1 MLTKDDILKMT
12 GLNEKDFYK
21 QFPNP
26 KDFQAKYGK
35 KIDKFLRKKS
45 IEKAQTGWQDTF
57 TPAPL
62 EMEDF
67 GFNKNQRAI
76 NKDARQF
83 RKETINQGVGNQ
95 QQQNVMFPNFKNITS
110 EDVDTGFQ
118 AASAI
123 GSSVQNYL
131 SARDKKKKAKEMNE
145 FLTAYQP
152 LMTQANQG
160 DMDRPRRNYFRPD
173 DPDFLI
179 QPDTLHNP
187 MGTGSGMYAKNG
199 GEISN
204 TFAPNTIYTDLGKAD
219 SGAIIEGIKTAG
231 DIAAF
236 IGGINTK
243 KIQKENERMM
253 GQIGTSPMIQNLQAN
268 QYGSYMEYGGTM
280 NPTAAMG
287 ENLQVD
293 DRGDIDFMG
302 YNPEIAKTGASGFVG
317 ISRGPS
323 HENGG
328 FNLAYGEKGLQ
339 SENPSVVELEGNET
353 VLETAENGLSNDKSL
368 NILGNRKIGK
378 FKDAVVDGINQSLLG
393 KISKGGKI
401 EYEKFKNVG
410 NKIAK
415 HTKKINGDELKYLE
429 YINSDD
435 QLTASSGKAG
445 LKGVRDQYKKL
456 KMLLDNLID
465 TQKEMNNI
473 SDSGID
479 VDRFARTGEIK
490 KGKNNK
496 SSAMAQ
502 NGITKS
508 KEDSALELYNSGKI
522 KDFQQY
528 VASNFPE
535 MTEKIINEK
544 GLPKKGW
551 ADNIKG
557 PRTME
562 IAKQIENLKNQN
574 EYQLSPEMIAGLQNI
589 TGASNQSVADIQSR
603 IETDMNNLKSIYTE
617 PSMTDPPP
625 KGNRFNENIADSIM
639 MYANQLLPFIRPSDA
654 EGLTPEQISGELM
667 SLATD
672 QVDPVQAQKYIP
684 ALRSFQNIS
693 LQDQINQITADQRA
707 LLRNP
712 AIQSNPALQANIAA
726 QAYGQKTGVLA
737 QQFRENQA
745 AMQNTIESNLAEY
758 NKAQGINL
766 GLFDTQYQRQQQAI
780 SNTKA
785 ARQAAV
791 NSINAKIIENR
802 REQREIQLGENL
814 YAYRFGKNN
823 VAMNMNPLA
832 RFDTG
837 MDIPVLDENGNVVE
851 YKRQVKE
858 KTDKSGLP
866 AGREVTTQTRSK
878 ASNGQLVK
886 SYK

>member
-1 MLTKDDILKMT
+1 MLTKKDILDIT
-12 GLNEKDFYK
+12 GLSEKDFYK
-21 QFPNP
+21 TYQKPE
-26 KDFQAKYGK
+26 DFEIDAKAKYGK
-35 KIDKFLRKKS
+35 KIEKLLRKKS
-45 IEKAQTGWQDTF
+45 IDQAQDGIRMNTNSFAGYQPKGIQTQPTF
-57 TPAPL
+57 NTTQQTYSFAPSS
-62 EMEDF
+62 
-67 GFNKNQRAI
+67 Q
-76 NKDARQF
+76 Q
-83 RKETINQGVGNQ
+83 TQGVGNQ

-118 AASAI
+118 AASA
-123 GSSVQNYL
+123 GGNAVQNYL
-131 SARDKKKKAKEMNE
+131 SARDKKNREKDMGKY
-145 FLTAYQP
+145 LRAYQP
-152 LMTQANQG
+152 LMAQANQG

-231 DIAAF
+231 DIAAW
-236 IGGINTK
+236 IGGMNTK

-280 NPTAAMG
+280 NPTATIG

-293 DRGDIDFMG
+293 NRGDIDFMG

-401 EYEKFKNVG
+401 EYEKFKNAG

-445 LKGVRDQYKKL
+445 LKGVNDQYKGL

-490 KGKNNK
+490 KDKKNK

-535 MTEKIINEK
+535 MTEKIIKEK

-562 IAKQIENLKNQN
+562 IAKQIENLKN
-574 EYQLSPEMIAGLQNI
+574 YQLSEPGMPADFSVDTSGMKQAGTTQDMIDYFKGQVPEMQRPF
-589 TGASNQSVADIQSR
+589 D
-603 IETDMNNLKSIYTE
+603 KSGKF
-617 PSMTDPPP
+617 D
-625 KGNRFNENIADSIM
+625 KNIADSMM

-667 SLATD
+667 SLATN

-712 AIQSNPALQANIAA
+712 AIQANPALQANIAA

-737 QQFRENQA
+737 QQFRDNQA

-832 RFDTG
+832 RFDT
-837 MDIPVLDENGNVVE
+837 NVVGASTGE
-851 YKRQVKE
+851 DPVSTEIKRQVKE
-858 KTDKSGLP
+858 RLDASGIP
-866 AGREVTTQTRSK
+866 AGKTITTTTRQNTAK
-878 ASNGQLVK
+878 NGYLVK
-886 SYK
+886 LSK